1 MTTPDRKPSPRPA
14 PSVTRPADTHRVP
27 VEFEVHNLLSNL
39 LRRSHFAAEAEFAAS
54 HPDLEVTSRQLA
66 LLFAINQQPGGRQVE
81 LAEIA
86 GFDQNTFSDLAKR
99 SERKGLVKRVRSLDD
114 RRAFGLYLTAEG
126 RQVVAP
132 GGRDGAR
139 IPGQDHQAAER
150 RRHPATC
157 RAAAP
162 VAGPAVARPCRHG
175 PCRTAPCPV
184 AS

>member
-126 RQVVAP
+126 RQVVA
-132 GGRDGAR
+132 
-139 IPGQDHQAAER
+139 
-150 RRHPATC
+150 
-157 RAAAP
+157 RAAGMVPGYQDRITRRLSAADTRQL
-162 VAGPAVARPCRHG
+162 VVLLHRLLGLQ
-175 PCRTAPCPV
+175 
-184 AS
+184 